1 MKISDILARW
11 YDDHKR
17 DLPWRK
23 TGDPY
28 AIWVSEIILQQTRVI
43 QGIDYYHNFMS
54 HFPDLQSLA
63 ESKIEEVLRVWQGL
77 GYYSRARNMHTA
89 ARQLIMDFGGVFPS
103 SYGEILKLKGIGPY
117 TAAAIASIVFNEP
130 RAVIDGNVHRVIA
143 RLFGLFEPPGLVGE
157 KCGIC
162 MQADALLDRSRPG
175 IHNQAVME
183 FGALVCTPANPSCL
197 ICPLQKHCAAY
208 GKNQVKE
215 LPVRSKKIKQKHR
228 YFHYLI
234 MHSGDRFLIR
244 QRTTKDI
251 WQHLFEFPLIETP
264 RPTSPGRL
272 MESQSWKELFTD
284 SRNKPLRVSK
294 NIKHILTHQV
304 IHAKFYH
311 LDYFP
316 GDQAIISSFQEVYL
330 SEIGNYPVP
339 KLIENY
345 LEILID

>member
-23 TGDPY
+23 TEDPY
-28 AIWVSEIILQQTRVI
+28 AIWVSEIILQQTRVV
-43 QGIDYYHNFMS
+43 QGINYYQNFMS
-54 HFPDLQSLA
+54 HFPDLPSLA
-63 ESKIEEVLRVWQGL
+63 ETKIEEVLKVWQGL

-89 ARQLIMDFGGVFPS
+89 ARQIIMDFDGVFPT

-117 TAAAIASIVFNEP
+117 TAAAIASIAFNEP

-143 RLFGLFEPPGLVGE
+143 RLFGLFEPPGMAGE

-162 MQADALLDRSRPG
+162 RQADALLDRTRPG
-175 IHNQAVME
+175 THNQAIME

-197 ICPLQKHCAAY
+197 TCPLQKHCAAY

-215 LPVRSKKIKQKHR
+215 LPVRSQKIKQKHR

-234 MHSGDRFLIR
+234 MHSGDKILIR
-244 QRTTKDI
+244 QRTGKDI
-251 WQHLFEFPLIETP
+251 WQHLYEFPLIETP
-264 RPTSPGRL
+264 RSMSPGSL
-272 MESQSWKELFTD
+272 MESPYWKEIFMH
-284 SRNKPLRVSK
+284 RWNKPLRVSR
-294 NIKHILTHQV
+294 NIRHILTHQV

-316 GDQAIISSFQEVYL
+316 GDQAIKSSFLEVSL
-330 SEIGNYPVP
+330 SEIGKYPVP